1 MTDRKN
7 LSRRERQIMDVVF
20 RTEEASAADVQR
32 ALPDAPSYS
41 AVRALLRILVD
52 KGHLVIRKAGNRYLY
67 RAKTP
72 ITEARAS
79 AVRHVMDV
87 FFENSVERVVSTLL
101 EIERDKLSDED
112 LERLQDMINRAREEE
127 E

>member
-1 MTDRKN
+1 
-7 LSRRERQIMDVVF
+7 MDVVF
-20 RTEEASAADVQR
+20 RTEEVSAADVQK
-32 ALPDAPSYS
+32 ALPEAPSYS

-52 KGHLVIRKAGNRYLY
+52 KGHLLIRKAGNRYLY
-67 RAKTP
+67 RTRTP
-72 ITEARAS
+72 ITEARET

-101 EIERDKLSDED
+101 EIEKDKLSDEE
-112 LERLQDMINRAREEE
+112 LERLQEMINQVREEE